1 MKTVNIDQIRGGL
14 AQTLEAFN
22 AQRPFRYVILQDFL
36 TVGALRRIQAEFP
49 NVDTKNWV
57 DASGLHTKKK
67 WTQPAVQGSVAEAF
81 YNEVQSPEFLQLIEQ
96 ITKIKDVKPDPEL
109 FGAGYHQTLDG
120 GFLDI
125 HIDFNYHE
133 TTGLDRRLNL
143 IVYLNPQWE
152 PNWGG
157 ALELWDI
164 EKKQMIASVPPLE
177 NVAVLF
183 ETNDISYHGHPRPWD
198 SGGKMSRQ
206 SLSTYYYTHGRDD
219 GVDISKHTTL
229 YVNTEGRR
237 GRLKVFANGIRDVLR
252 LGPIRRR
259 LR

>member
-1 MKTVNIDQIRGGL
+1 MKTVNIDHIRHIL
-14 AQTLEAFN
+14 SQTRDTFN
-22 AQRPFRYVILQDFL
+22 AQRPFRYVVLQNFL
-36 TVGALRRIQAEFP
+36 HVDALRRIQAEFP

-67 WTQPAVQGSVAEAF
+67 WTQPAVKGSVAEAF
-81 YNEVQSPEFLQLIEQ
+81 YNEVQSSEFLQLIEE
-96 ITKIKDVKPDPEL
+96 ITKIKDVLPDPEL

-120 GFLDI
+120 GFLDV

-133 TTGLDRRLNL
+133 QTGLDRRLNL
-143 IVYLNPQWE
+143 IVYINPQWE
-152 PNWGG
+152 PIWGG
-157 ALELWDI
+157 ALELWDM
-164 EKKQMIASVPPLE
+164 EKKQMLAAVPPQE
-177 NVAVLF
+177 NIAVLF
-183 ETNDISYHGHPRPWD
+183 ETNDISYHGHPQPWN

-219 GVDISKHTTL
+219 GVSIDKHTTL
-229 YVNTEGRR
+229 YVNTQGSR
-237 GRLKVFANGIRDVLR
+237 GTLKVFANGIRDLLR